1 MGLSSALAT
10 AMSGLR
16 ANQAALAI
24 TSGNIANAQTPGY
37 IAETANQTELSAG
50 TGGTTVQVA
59 GASRD
64 LDVFIQKQL
73 RTETGGAGFA
83 NQNSNILGQLQSLY
97 GTPGGTGTLESAL
110 NTFTT
115 ALQGLS
121 TSSSGLSAQT
131 TALGAA
137 QTLAQT
143 LNSTSQGIQTLR
155 SNVEQDIGSSV
166 TQANTDLNQI
176 AAINQQL
183 QGLSATDPS
192 AATLEDQRDNAINDL
207 SGLMDVN
214 ATTNSANQT
223 SILTNTGVQLV
234 SGTQASQFSFTSA
247 GTLSPTDLYS
257 SNPAQNGVGSLTV
270 KLPNGAN
277 IDVISN
283 NVISSGRIA
292 ADIQLRDQTLVQA
305 QNQVDQFAATLSS
318 SLSDITT
325 QGTAVTPTASTS
337 GFGVDLSNVQPGN
350 TINLTYTNASGVQQQ
365 VQIVA
370 VDDPKALPLPSP
382 SGASPQVVGIDFSG
396 VTSTSGIG
404 SVVSQLNAAL
414 GQTHL
419 QFSTPAS
426 PAGNETLQVAT
437 NPADNVTVNSVS
449 TTTTVTGLTSGN
461 PQLPFFTDSGSPYT
475 GAITGSGSETTGLAE
490 RIEVNPALL
499 AAPADV
505 NVFSTNPPTA
515 AGDTTRPNFLFSQL
529 TSATFTYS
537 PNTGLGSATA
547 PFTGTIG
554 NYLQQFLSQ
563 QANTASSATQ
573 LQQGQSVVVSTLQQK
588 FNSTSQVSIDNEM
601 SNLIAL
607 QNSYAANAHVMTVV
621 QTMMQTLLQAQT

>member
-37 IAETANQTELSAG
+37 VAETANQSELSAG
-50 TGGTTVQVA
+50 TGGTTVQVN
-59 GASRD
+59 GATRD
-64 LDVFIQKQL
+64 LDVFIQNQL

-83 NQNSNILGQLQSLY
+83 DQTSNILGQLQSLY
-97 GTPGGTGTLESAL
+97 GTPGGTGTLETAL
-110 NTFTT
+110 NSFTT

-121 TSSSGLSAQT
+121 TSSSGLSAQS

-137 QTLAQT
+137 QTLAQQ
-143 LNSTSQGIQTLR
+143 LNVTSQGIQTLR

-183 QGLSATDPS
+183 QGLSANDPS

-207 SGLMDVN
+207 SKLMDVN
-214 ATTNSANQT
+214 AVTNGANQV
-223 SILTNTGVQLV
+223 SILTNTGIQLV

-247 GTLSPTDLYS
+247 GTLSPTSLYS
-257 SNPAQNGVGSLTV
+257 SNPAQSGVGSLTV
-270 KLPNGAN
+270 KLPNGAS
-277 IDVISN
+277 IDVVAN
-283 NVISSGRIA
+283 KVISSGRIA
-292 ADIQLRDQTLVQA
+292 ADLQLRDQTLVQA
-305 QNQVDQFAATLSS
+305 QNQVDQLAATLSS
-318 SLSDITT
+318 SLSDQTT
-325 QGTAVTPTASTS
+325 QGTAVTPSASLS
-337 GFGVDLSNVQPGN
+337 GFTLDLSNLQAGN
-350 TINLTYTNASGVQQQ
+350 SINLTYTNSAGQQQQ
-365 VQIVA
+365 VRIVA
-370 VDDPKALPLPSP
+370 VTDPSALPLPSP
-382 SGASPQVVGIDFSG
+382 SGASPQVVGINISG
-396 VTSTSGIG
+396 GLGSSGIN
-404 SVVSQLNAAL
+404 SIASQLTTAL

-419 QFSTPAS
+419 QFSNS
-426 PAGNETLQVAT
+426 SGLLQVAA
-437 NPADNVTVNSVS
+437 NPADNVTVNSAS
-449 TTTTVTGLTSGN
+449 TTTTVTGLTSGSA
-461 PQLPFFTDSGSPYT
+461 QLPLFTDAGSPYT
-475 GAITGSGSETTGLAE
+475 GAITGSGSEMTGFAE

-499 AAPADV
+499 ANPADLSV
-505 NVFSTNPPTA
+505 YSTNPPTA
-515 AGDTTRPNFLFSQL
+515 AGDTTRPNFLYSQL

-537 PNTGLGSATA
+537 TQTGLGSKTA

-563 QANTASSATQ
+563 QANTASTATQ

-621 QTMMQTLLQAQT
+621 QTMMQSLLQAQV